1 MAGWDTRFFDD
12 FDDNSIGIQQ
22 DAQNGTITEP
32 VGTELVLS
40 GSAGTMCRWDSAG
53 RDRPCGYEE
62 ISTHEAPGGG
72 LLRFEAKVSSFTK
85 TGVEVIAGLCLW
97 GPTSEDAYLSGWYDS
112 NDDVYFQRLLGGT
125 DWITRWSGGNY
136 GNPNSTPHIYRIYVN
151 RTGREVF
158 IAEYN
163 QWLDPYTLA
172 FQFSANNGSSWVWA
186 YEEALAFIPTRF
198 GVYSRN
204 WSSGGY
210 RGFDVG
216 FDYLKFEQ
224 DADLNTYL
232 GDQEEGTGTQDS
244 TQTHDEMDLPGAG
257 GPKGHGDQISKGQ
270 RVPGP
275 SHQTT
280 GSQGPF
286 DEVQVQEEVSRLSPG
301 GEAYGVEDGQ
311 GESAPAELVQVE
323 DSLLVQVVDAD
334 FLQEKDDSD
343 GKELLSAGDVRT
355 IAVAEMD
362 EGGFG
367 NPVANLIYGYGQ
379 DGLFYNSGVVVSSGP
394 FSDASSILARHW
406 QDRSVEPGRHAGIV
420 GNITVFGADNI
431 RFSGTNTGGAV
442 WDSFAFLNS
451 HRWFLTGDF
460 EVTLDCTNFIKST
473 GSPTQLEFR
482 FNARA
487 WHGNT
492 VDLLRCITVIRD
504 SGSRNWRRDTIV
516 NGGSAS
522 NVWESSGG
530 VPTGAYSLKIK
541 RTGTTVECL
550 YDSGGGW
557 TSMGGSFSGS
567 TSIGTDPVYFE
578 LQLAGY
584 QTGCN
589 GQIDLSNF
597 TIVSGSESARA
608 SWYRE
613 ASGADR
619 GTQVT
624 APDDALIVAPDGSM
638 EILDT
643 AQTKMWMRFL
653 QATSYMF
660 GTTRIR
666 RVRWK
671 KAGWILTAQG
681 SVGGSNGSLKLVSLT
696 GDART
701 QINTSGRESFKGFI
715 ESRNSAR
722 GEWTAVADVTLPS
735 NSVLDC
741 DAFMPDALQVG
752 DEVFLAAATS
762 AGMAMIKLE
771 AYHSQTAWEYSLSS
785 ETTEMH
791 WCALDPVSGEL
802 FYMDTDKMYSRD
814 KTGGGQGWEDWMT
827 GGSWTKEYEKSL
839 PGTRAFEFQYR
850 AERYSSFLFMP
861 ANEGIYRVNWPSGSW
876 ELFYGKTG
884 SGATHEILPDYKLI
898 TSITFGND
906 GTNNLLIAALEQE
919 RRGQI
924 VAIKL
929 ADDSIYSKSEIVDLK
944 VPSVIAA

>member
-1 MAGWDTRFFDD
+1 MSWDTRFFDD

-40 GSAGTMCRWDSAG
+40 GSAGTTCRWDSAG
-53 RDRPCGYEE
+53 QDRPCGYEE
-62 ISTHEAPGGG
+62 IATHALGEG
-72 LLRFEAKVSSFTK
+72 LFRFETKVSSFTK
-85 TGVEVIAGLCLW
+85 TGVEVLAGLCLW
-97 GPTSEDAYLSGWYDS
+97 GPTSADAYLTGWYDS
-112 NDDVYFQRLLGGT
+112 NNDVYIQRLLGGS
-125 DWITRWSGGNY
+125 DWGTLWNGGNY
-136 GNPNSTPHIYRIYVN
+136 GNPNTTPHIYRMYVN
-151 RTGREVF
+151 RLRRAVL
-158 IAEYN
+158 ISEYS
-163 QWLDPYTLA
+163 QYLAPFSIA

-186 YEEALAFIPTRF
+186 YEGALSFLPTRF

-204 WSSGGY
+204 WSAGGY
-210 RGFDVG
+210 RGFDAG
-216 FDYLKFEQ
+216 FDYLKMEE
-224 DADLNTYL
+224 DPDPNYYI
-232 GDQEEGTGTQDS
+232 GDQEEGTGRQD
-244 TQTHDEMDLPGAG
+244 TAQVQDEMDLPDAG

-275 SHQTT
+275 AHQST

-286 DEVQVQEEVSRLSPG
+286 DEAQVQDEVSRLSPG
-301 GEAYGVEDGQ
+301 GGEAYGVEAGQ
-311 GESAPAELVQVE
+311 GVAVPEELVQVE
-323 DSLLVQVVDAD
+323 EKLIGQVVDAD
-334 FLQEKDDSD
+334 YLQEKDDSD

-355 IAVAEMD
+355 IAVAKMD

-367 NPVANLIYGYGQ
+367 NPVTNLIYGYGQ
-379 DGLFYNSGVVVSSGP
+379 DGLFYNNGVVVSSGP

-406 QDRSVEPGRHAGIV
+406 QDRSVEPGKYAGIV

-442 WDSFAFLNS
+442 WDRFAFLNS

-460 EVTLDCTNFIKST
+460 EVTIDCTNFIKST
-473 GSPTQLEFR
+473 GSPTQLEFL
-482 FNARA
+482 FSARA
-487 WHGNT
+487 WHGT
-492 VDLLRCITVIRD
+492 DSDMVRCITVIRD
-504 SGSRNWRRDTIV
+504 TGSRNWRRDTII
-516 NGGSAS
+516 NGGSPS

-550 YDSGGGW
+550 YNDGGGW

-567 TSIGTDPVYFE
+567 TSIGTDPVFFE
-578 LQLAGY
+578 LDLAGY
-584 QTGCN
+584 RTGSN

-619 GTQVT
+619 GTQAT
-624 APDDALIVAPDGSM
+624 APDDALIASPNGSL

-643 AQTKMWMRFL
+643 AQTKMWLRFL
-653 QATSYMF
+653 QATNYMF

-671 KAGWILTAQG
+671 KAGWIITAQG
-681 SVGGSNGSLKLVSLT
+681 SVGGSGGSLKIVPLT
-696 GDART
+696 SDGRT
-701 QINTSGRESFKGFI
+701 SIGTSGRRVFKGFF
-715 ESRNSAR
+715 ESRNIAR
-722 GEWTAVADVTLPS
+722 GDWSANADVALPS

-762 AGMAMIKLE
+762 AGMAMLKLE
-771 AYHSQTAWEYSLSS
+771 YSHSQTAWEYSLSS

-802 FYMDTDKMYSRD
+802 FYMDDTNMYSRD

-827 GGSWTKEYEKSL
+827 GGSWTREYEKAL
-839 PGTRAFEFQYR
+839 PGTRFAETQLR
-850 AERYSSFLFMP
+850 AERYSTFLFIP

-876 ELFYGKTG
+876 TLFYGKVG
-884 SGATHEILPDYKLI
+884 SGATHEILPNYKSI

-906 GTNNLLIAALEQE
+906 GTNNILIAALEQE
-919 RRGQI
+919 QRGQI

-929 ADDSIYSKSEIVDLK
+929 ADDSIYAKSEIVDLK
-944 VPSVIAA
+944 IPSVVEA